1 MQSLRRSN
9 VLIAIPNDRGLDLNC
24 MLETSIVLAL
34 CSLTI
39 YGLTQVISKKVVGS
53 ISATSMVAVNL
64 WVTFPIYFVFILGT
78 LLTLNLGEMPFEYI
92 VYGLIGAI
100 TARGGYYLFLESLEK
115 GSVTM
120 VGSITAAF
128 PAITAALAVTVLGET
143 LDPVNAAGVVIIIA
157 SMVAL
162 SYSHGNSSDSSGF
175 PRAALVLS
183 IAVLLIWGFGGVFI
197 KLALSEL
204 PLIAYLGLYVFI
216 LPPLA
221 FAYLKHRRA
230 TRAVVLPKWALPVVG
245 AVIVAELWQLGYF
258 AETAAVSEGAAS
270 IVYPLISAY
279 PVVTIVAAHFFL
291 REKVSRMDWAILAAV
306 ILGIVLASLP

>member
-1 MQSLRRSN
+1 
-9 VLIAIPNDRGLDLNC
+9 
-24 MLETSIVLAL
+24 MLETSVLLAL
-34 CSLTI
+34 CSLII

-64 WVTFPIYFVFILGT
+64 WVTFPIYAVFLAGAF
-78 LLTLNLGEMPFEYI
+78 LTLDVIGLPLEYI
-92 VYGLIGAI
+92 VYGLIGAV

-128 PAITAALAVTVLGET
+128 PAITAALAVTLLGES
-143 LDPVNAAGVVIIIA
+143 LSAVNALGVVTIIG

-162 SYSHGNSSDSSGF
+162 SYSHGDSSEVSEF
-175 PRAALVLS
+175 PRAALMLS
-183 IAVLLIWGFGGVFI
+183 IAVLLIWGFGGIFI
-197 KLALSEL
+197 KLALTEL

-221 FAYLKHRRA
+221 FAYLRHRRA
-230 TRAVVLPKWALPVVG
+230 TRSVVFPKWALPVIG
-245 AVIVAELWQLGYF
+245 AAIVAELWQLGYF

-279 PVVTIVAAHFFL
+279 PVVTIVTAHFVL
-291 REKVSRMDWAILAAV
+291 RERVSRRDWAILLAV
-306 ILGIVLASLP
+306 LLGIVLASLP

>member
-1 MQSLRRSN
+1 
-9 VLIAIPNDRGLDLNC
+9 
-24 MLETSIVLAL
+24 
-34 CSLTI
+34 
-39 YGLTQVISKKVVGS
+39 VISKKVVGS

-64 WVTFPIYFVFILGT
+64 WVTFPVYTVFLIGT
-78 LLTLNLGEMPFEYI
+78 LLTLDIGDFPFEYI
-92 VYGLIGAI
+92 IYGLIGAV

-128 PAITAALAVTVLGET
+128 PAITAVLAVTVLGES
-143 LDPVNAAGVVIIIA
+143 LNAINALGVVTIIG

-162 SYSHGNSSDSSGF
+162 SYSHGSSSGASSF
-175 PRAALVLS
+175 PRAALLLS

-204 PLIAYLGLYVFI
+204 PLIAYLSLYVFI

-230 TRAVVLPKWALPVVG
+230 TKSVIFPKWALPVIG

-279 PVVTIVAAHFFL
+279 PVVTIVAAHFVL
-291 REKVSRMDWAILAAV
+291 REQVSGRDWAILAAV
-306 ILGIVLASLP
+306 LLGIVLASLP

>member
-1 MQSLRRSN
+1 
-9 VLIAIPNDRGLDLNC
+9 
-24 MLETSIVLAL
+24 MLETSVLLAL
-34 CSLTI
+34 CSLLV

-64 WVTFPIYFVFILGT
+64 WVTLPIYTVFLVGT
-78 LLTLNLGEMPFEYI
+78 LFTLDLVAFPVEYI
-92 VYGLIGAI
+92 IYGLIGAV
-100 TARGGYYLFLESLEK
+100 TARGGYYLFLEALEK

-128 PAITAALAVTVLGET
+128 PAITAAIAVTILGES
-143 LDPVNAAGVVIIIA
+143 LNPVNAIGVVTIIG

-162 SYSHGNSSDSSGF
+162 SYSHGSSTEGSGF

-183 IAVLLIWGFGGVFI
+183 IAVLFIWGFGGVFI

-204 PLIAYLGLYVFI
+204 PLIAYLALYVFI

-230 TRAVVLPKWALPVVG
+230 TRSMVLPKWALPVIG

-279 PVVTIVAAHFFL
+279 PVVTIVTAHFVL
-291 REKVSRMDWAILAAV
+291 RERVSRRDWAILAAV
-306 ILGIVLASLP
+306 LLGIVLASLP

>member
-1 MQSLRRSN
+1 
-9 VLIAIPNDRGLDLNC
+9 
-24 MLETSIVLAL
+24 MLETSVLLAL

-39 YGLTQVISKKVVGS
+39 YGLTQVISKKVVAS

-64 WVTFPIYFVFILGT
+64 WVTFPIYTVFLVGT
-78 LLTLNLGEMPFEYI
+78 LVTLDIGDLPVEYI
-92 VYGLIGAI
+92 IYGLIGAV

-128 PAITAALAVTVLGET
+128 PAITAALAVTVLGES
-143 LDPVNAAGVVIIIA
+143 LSPLNGLGVVTIIA

-162 SYSHGNSSDSSGF
+162 SYSHGNSSGASSF

-183 IAVLLIWGFGGVFI
+183 IAVLLIWGFGGIFI

-204 PLIAYLGLYVFI
+204 PLIAYLSLYVFI

-230 TRAVVLPKWALPVVG
+230 TRSVVFPKWALPVIG
-245 AVIVAELWQLGYF
+245 AVVVAELWQLGYF

-279 PVVTIVAAHFFL
+279 PVVTIVTAYFVL
-291 REKVSRMDWAILAAV
+291 REQVSGRDWAILAAV
-306 ILGIVLASLP
+306 LLGIVLASLP

>member
-1 MQSLRRSN
+1 
-9 VLIAIPNDRGLDLNC
+9 
-24 MLETSIVLAL
+24 MLETSVFLAL
-34 CSLTI
+34 CSLLI
-39 YGLTQVISKKVVGS
+39 YGLTQVISKKVVAS

-64 WVTFPIYFVFILGT
+64 WVTFPVYIVFLIGT
-78 LLTLNLGEMPFEYI
+78 LVTLNIGDFPLEYI

-128 PAITAALAVTVLGET
+128 PAITAVLAVTLLGES
-143 LDPVNAAGVVIIIA
+143 LHPINAVGVITIIG

-162 SYSHGNSSDSSGF
+162 SYFHGNSSEVSDF
-175 PRAALVLS
+175 PREALVLS
-183 IAVLLIWGFGGVFI
+183 IAVLLIWGFGGIFI
-197 KLALSEL
+197 KLALTEL

-230 TRAVVLPKWALPVVG
+230 TRSVVFPRWALPVIG

-258 AETAAVSEGAAS
+258 AETAAVSEGAVS

-279 PVVTIVAAHFFL
+279 PVVTIVAAHFVL
-291 REKVSRMDWAILAAV
+291 REKVSGREWAILAAV
-306 ILGIVLASLP
+306 LLGIVLASMP

>member
-1 MQSLRRSN
+1 LSLSN
-9 VLIAIPNDRGLDLNC
+9 YLIDLADDWAKVTTD
-24 MLETSIVLAL
+24 MLETSVLLAL

-39 YGLTQVISKKVVGS
+39 YGLTQVISKQVVGS
-53 ISATSMVAVNL
+53 MSATSMVAVNL
-64 WVTFPIYFVFILGT
+64 WVTFPMYAVFIVGT
-78 LLTLNLGEMPFEYI
+78 LLTLDIGSIPFEYI
-92 VYGLIGAI
+92 VYGLIGAV

-128 PAITAALAVTVLGET
+128 PAITAALAVTLLGEN
-143 LDPVNAAGVVIIIA
+143 LNAVNAVGVATIIA

-162 SYSHGNSSDSSGF
+162 SYSHSNSSEASGF

-230 TRAVVLPKWALPVVG
+230 TRSVVFPKWALPVIG

-291 REKVSRMDWAILAAV
+291 KEKVSGRNWAILGAV
-306 ILGIVLASLP
+306 ILGVVLASLP

>member
-1 MQSLRRSN
+1 
-9 VLIAIPNDRGLDLNC
+9 VLSGLDKYLIC
-24 MLETSIVLAL
+24 LEDDGSAGKTFMLDTFVLLAL

-39 YGLTQVISKKVVGS
+39 YGLTQVISKKVIGA

-64 WVTFPIYFVFILGT
+64 WVTFPIYTVFLVGA
-78 LLTLNLGEMPFEYI
+78 LLTLEFGQFPFEYI
-92 VYGLIGAI
+92 LYGLVGAV

-128 PAITAALAVTVLGET
+128 PAITAALAVTFLGES
-143 LDPVNAAGVVIIIA
+143 LNLVNGVGVVVIIG

-162 SYSHGNSSDSSGF
+162 SYSHGSSTEASSF

-204 PLIAYLGLYVFI
+204 PLIAYLSLYVFI

-230 TRAVVLPKWALPVVG
+230 TIFPKWALPVIG
-245 AVIVAELWQLGYF
+245 AVVVAELWQLGYF

-279 PVVTIVAAHFFL
+279 PVVTIIAAYFVL
-291 REKVSRMDWAILAAV
+291 KEQVSRMDWVILAAV
-306 ILGIVLASLP
+306 LLGIVLASLP

>member
-1 MQSLRRSN
+1 
-9 VLIAIPNDRGLDLNC
+9 
-24 MLETSIVLAL
+24 MLETSVLLAL
-34 CSLTI
+34 CSLVI
-39 YGLTQVISKKVVGS
+39 YGLTQVVSKKVVGS

-64 WVTFPIYFVFILGT
+64 WVTFPIYAVFLAGA
-78 LLTLNLGEMPFEYI
+78 LLTLDVAGLPPEY
-92 VYGLIGAI
+92 VLYGLIGAV

-128 PAITAALAVTVLGET
+128 PAITAALAVTLLGES
-143 LDPVNAAGVVIIIA
+143 LSAMNALGVITIIG

-162 SYSHGNSSDSSGF
+162 SYSHGNSSGVSAF
-175 PRAALVLS
+175 PRAALILS
-183 IAVLLIWGFGGVFI
+183 IAVLLIWGFGGIFI
-197 KLALSEL
+197 KLALTEL

-221 FAYLKHRRA
+221 FAYLRHRRA
-230 TRAVVLPKWALPVVG
+230 TRSVVFPKWALPVIG

-279 PVVTIVAAHFFL
+279 PVVTIVTAHFVL
-291 REKVSRMDWAILAAV
+291 RERVTRTDWAILLAV
-306 ILGIVLASLP
+306 LLGIVLASLP

>member
-1 MQSLRRSN
+1 
-9 VLIAIPNDRGLDLNC
+9 
-24 MLETSIVLAL
+24 MLETSVLLAL

-53 ISATSMVAVNL
+53 MSATSMVAVNL
-64 WVTFPIYFVFILGT
+64 WVTFPIYSVFLVGT
-78 LLTLNLGEMPFEYI
+78 LFTLDITGLPLEY
-92 VYGLIGAI
+92 VLYGLIGAV

-128 PAITAALAVTVLGET
+128 PAITAALAVTLLGESLT
-143 LDPVNAAGVVIIIA
+143 AVNALGVATIITC
-157 SMVAL
+157 MVAL
-162 SYSHGNSSDSSGF
+162 SYSHGNSSEVSGF

-183 IAVLLIWGFGGVFI
+183 VAVLLIWGFGGVFI

-204 PLIAYLGLYVFI
+204 PLIAYLALYVFI

-221 FAYLKHRRA
+221 LAYLKYRRA
-230 TRAVVLPKWALPVVG
+230 TRSVVFPKWALPVIG

-279 PVVTIVAAHFFL
+279 PVVTIVTAHFVL
-291 REKVSRMDWAILAAV
+291 REKVSKRDWAILAAV
-306 ILGIVLASLP
+306 LLGIVLASLP

>member
-1 MQSLRRSN
+1 MSPRLN
-9 VLIAIPNDRGLDLNC
+9 NYLIDLADDWAKVATH
-24 MLETSIVLAL
+24 MLETSVLLAL

-64 WVTFPIYFVFILGT
+64 WVTFPIYAVFIIGT
-78 LLTLNLGEMPFEYI
+78 LLTLDIGDIPFEYI

-128 PAITAALAVTVLGET
+128 PAITAALAVTLLGES
-143 LDPVNAAGVVIIIA
+143 LNAVNAVGVSTIIA

-162 SYSHGNSSDSSGF
+162 SYSHGSSSEASGF

-230 TRAVVLPKWALPVVG
+230 TRSVVFPKWALPVIG

-279 PVVTIVAAHFFL
+279 PVVTIVAAHFVL
-291 REKVSRMDWAILAAV
+291 KEKVSGRNWAILGAV
-306 ILGIVLASLP
+306 ILGVVLASLP

>member
-1 MQSLRRSN
+1 
-9 VLIAIPNDRGLDLNC
+9 
-24 MLETSIVLAL
+24 MLETSVLLAL
-34 CSLTI
+34 CSLVI
-39 YGLTQVISKKVVGS
+39 YGLTQVVSKKVVGS

-64 WVTFPIYFVFILGT
+64 WVTFPIYAVFLAGA
-78 LLTLNLGEMPFEYI
+78 LLTLDVAGLPPEY
-92 VYGLIGAI
+92 VLYGLIGAV

-128 PAITAALAVTVLGET
+128 PAITAALAVTLLGES
-143 LDPVNAAGVVIIIA
+143 LSAMNALGVITIIG

-162 SYSHGNSSDSSGF
+162 SYSHGNSSGVSAF
-175 PRAALVLS
+175 PRAALILS
-183 IAVLLIWGFGGVFI
+183 IAVLLIWGFGGIFI
-197 KLALSEL
+197 KLALTEL

-221 FAYLKHRRA
+221 FAYLRHRRA
-230 TRAVVLPKWALPVVG
+230 TRSVVFPKWALPVIG

-279 PVVTIVAAHFFL
+279 PVVTIVTAHFVL
-291 REKVSRMDWAILAAV
+291 RERVSRTDWAILLAV
-306 ILGIVLASLP
+306 LLGIVLASLP